1 MDLCECAV
9 WMQVKPVKE
18 DMTFTLCDNASESTE
33 SSLTPYEHPDL
44 SLIIE
49 DIEMSVASIKS
60 EPETR
65 SDGMDPDFT
74 SGVHFLTDESESLKR
89 EVKDE
94 VPDLQQ
100 QKRELLEYLIQED
113 NTVICKWC
121 GEVLPSRTHW
131 YRHKYKFHVSSPGNL
146 YKCHK
151 CNAFF
156 KSKKGYM
163 GHVNTRHWKPEDNGK
178 AKSDVL
184 KLKIVDCNLEGGLTE
199 YKIVNNM
206 ELSPKALK
214 RVKSNFENIVNPS
227 VIDEDYE
234 KQKVKYE
241 KEYEKQRQKEEQL
254 VADIIDRVRKECE
267 AQGSTVSRRGYS
279 RRSTVM
285 NSILFSVGVFI
296 QDHEDSSST
305 LVHHLLIS
313 TPFNYLFSRIYV
325 KTYFYPVKMK
335 RKSVGSVNTPSKVKK
350 EDKEIKTP
358 KVKVKVE
365 VEVATPENPVK
376 AASVTKTSTKKKNGL
391 SPKPTPTK
399 LVKTPLK
406 APKSNGKVILSQS
419 ENELPKGQKKKHLI
433 VEKKSDKDLFS
444 LNGMSEDLDVV
455 ENIDEEEF
463 LESSS
468 EDESEKSGKSDDSL
482 AGEEEEEEDDDE
494 NSETDEDSES
504 DELVDEKLIA
514 DDSSD
519 EEAET
524 DTKKKDFGFSS
535 LLISSSEYIKK
546 KKFEKYISKQG
557 INITRCINV
566 YSNKFLVCCETR
578 EQAKSLMAPGVK
590 LQIKEMPLTVSRL
603 PFYVVLENLP
613 NYISADDVK
622 KAVASC
628 IEQNT
633 IKNIIFLHINK
644 CIVEFTTEQ
653 AFEKFTK
660 KVTKLN
666 VSGKMVRLTSWLD
679 KLIYEYSARCIKV
692 THLPPKATVE
702 ILFRKLLEYGIKSK
716 EIYQIKFFTRSVCSV
731 FFESEETEQ
740 KLLALDGKMQFERGP
755 VFMNLSTPKVVLLG
769 LPQKVSEKSVKAS
782 LKSHKID
789 PSKIHSK
796 VLELDNAL
804 EIGGVAMKILP
815 LAVSRKNYITLGLF
829 KLNPSVTKADV
840 LKALADEGHN
850 FDEDELNFE
859 FSEKNSVKLSELT
872 KLKIGGSSIKV
883 TFCKFGSRHPNDC
896 GQKRKRVQKK
906 KKKKKSNKNKK
917 QKTDAAESG

>member
-1 MDLCECAV
+1 
-9 WMQVKPVKE
+9 
-18 DMTFTLCDNASESTE
+18 
-33 SSLTPYEHPDL
+33 
-44 SLIIE
+44 
-49 DIEMSVASIKS
+49 
-60 EPETR
+60 
-65 SDGMDPDFT
+65 
-74 SGVHFLTDESESLKR
+74 
-89 EVKDE
+89 
-94 VPDLQQ
+94 
-100 QKRELLEYLIQED
+100 
-113 NTVICKWC
+113 
-121 GEVLPSRTHW
+121 
-131 YRHKYKFHVSSPGNL
+131 
-146 YKCHK
+146 
-151 CNAFF
+151 
-156 KSKKGYM
+156 
-163 GHVNTRHWKPEDNGK
+163 
-178 AKSDVL
+178 
-184 KLKIVDCNLEGGLTE
+184 
-199 YKIVNNM
+199 
-206 ELSPKALK
+206 
-214 RVKSNFENIVNPS
+214 
-227 VIDEDYE
+227 
-234 KQKVKYE
+234 
-241 KEYEKQRQKEEQL
+241 
-254 VADIIDRVRKECE
+254 
-267 AQGSTVSRRGYS
+267 
-279 RRSTVM
+279 
-285 NSILFSVGVFI
+285 
-296 QDHEDSSST
+296 
-305 LVHHLLIS
+305 
-313 TPFNYLFSRIYV
+313 
-325 KTYFYPVKMK
+325 MK

-789 PSKIHSK
+789 PSKIHSVKIECNTAMVELKTKEEEQK

-859 FSEKNSVKLSELT
+859 FSEKNSVVLFQNGSEELHKKLSELT